1 MVITIFMI
9 PIIRC
14 DNIRCLENEKHFV
27 LFHYNNCNIG
37 RWTHRH
43 KMFCHFFFYC
53 CLFVEQDPTDH
64 YVSKH
69 RKMFRQILKATGNTP
84 IHRILMQMHDIKYI
98 YCHFCRKQGRRLQGQ
113 AQGIKMTNNK

>member
-1 MVITIFMI
+1 MSTFFLTALLREYMVLLRHVVTNLYIYFLPLQPGVM
-9 PIIRC
+9 
-14 DNIRCLENEKHFV
+14 
-27 LFHYNNCNIG
+27 HY
-37 RWTHRH
+37 
-43 KMFCHFFFYC
+43 
-53 CLFVEQDPTDH
+53 D
-64 YVSKH
+64 SKH

>member
-1 MVITIFMI
+1 MYHLDETVPETCHTIQCDRITFPLKRNKNVLI
-9 PIIRC
+9 
-14 DNIRCLENEKHFV
+14 EKKNMP
-27 LFHYNNCNIG
+27 HY
-37 RWTHRH
+37 
-43 KMFCHFFFYC
+43 
-53 CLFVEQDPTDH
+53 D
-64 YVSKH
+64 SKH

>member
-1 MVITIFMI
+1 MNKKKLKFVKIIFDTPVFDRIT
-9 PIIRC
+9 R
-14 DNIRCLENEKHFV
+14 DSSAKFV
-27 LFHYNNCNIG
+27 DMLSAIGGTMGLLTHY
-37 RWTHRH
+37 
-43 KMFCHFFFYC
+43 
-53 CLFVEQDPTDH
+53 D
-64 YVSKH
+64 SKH

>member
-1 MVITIFMI
+1 MF
-9 PIIRC
+9 IRQSLATST
-14 DNIRCLENEKHFV
+14 DPGIQWVDINL
-27 LFHYNNCNIG
+27 LDPWHY
-37 RWTHRH
+37 
-43 KMFCHFFFYC
+43 
-53 CLFVEQDPTDH
+53 D
-64 YVSKH
+64 SKH

>member
-1 MVITIFMI
+1 MEINDMMM
-9 PIIRC
+9 
-14 DNIRCLENEKHFV
+14 KMS
-27 LFHYNNCNIG
+27 HY
-37 RWTHRH
+37 
-43 KMFCHFFFYC
+43 
-53 CLFVEQDPTDH
+53 D
-64 YVSKH
+64 SKH